1 MIFDVRGAFVGGL
14 QSGRML
20 TACLGL
26 GLLAAGPVAWAQD
39 ADSDGVRDSADNC
52 PLVANAD
59 QDDCDRDGTGDAC
72 ESFVEL
78 TTGNMGAIG
87 SGVTTAGQLSG
98 VATTPW
104 PVTVTVRAVGDF
116 NLATEYATLKLAGT
130 TITTTLFQSGASDCP
145 ATPDQ
150 ASFVLTA
157 AQWNALVGAN
167 PGAPMAVAILGNS
180 LVSATQCGA
189 AAFSEVKVRV
199 TIAPDCNGNAVIDSC
214 DIALGTTPDCNA
226 NGVPDECD
234 IAGGAADVDDDGIQD
249 SCEPDCNDNAIPD
262 DSEIANGAALDCDEN
277 SVPDACDLAG
287 GTPDCNGNSV
297 PDSCDIASGAALD
310 CNGNTVPDAC
320 DLTGGTPDC
329 NANGVP
335 DTCEIASGAA
345 LDCNQNTVPDA
356 CDIAGGAPDCN
367 QNGVPD
373 ACDIASGANDIDL
386 DGVPDS
392 CEDCN
397 GNGLP
402 DDYEVAQGTLP
413 DCNQNGVPDTCD
425 VDAGTAS
432 DCDGDG
438 RLDACEVV
446 FDAATDD
453 NQNCTP
459 DACEYAVGDFGLNGV
474 IDGKDLGFMLGLW
487 DSTDDFADLNGDGLV
502 GGADLAFLLA
512 GWGPTEFGS
521 TCLGTPAWATLV
533 EYFPDP
539 AVVWDPALR
548 QAIVATGRPWRVRDT
563 ATQMEMLLIPPGSFQ
578 MGCSPS
584 QSYSCSS
591 NENPVHTVTLTNAF
605 YLGRYEVTQAQWQA
619 RMGSNPSYYQSAST
633 QVPAAQVPNRPVE
646 RVSWNMIAG
655 AGGFMAQTGM
665 RLPTEA
671 EWEYAYRAGTTTA
684 FHGFTG
690 YPNGTNIDGL
700 VGSIGWFYYNT
711 CSGGGGCMTHPVGQK
726 LGNGFG
732 LHDMA
737 GNVWEWVNDWLG
749 SYSSG
754 AQTDPTGP
762 TTGSFRVIRGGSL
775 DTYPNFLRAS
785 ARLEITAT
793 TAYSNQGFRAARNP

>member
-1 MIFDVRGAFVGGL
+1 MIFDLRGAFVGGL

-39 ADSDGVRDSADNC
+39 ADGDGVRDSADNC
-52 PLVANAD
+52 PLVANAAQGDCD
-59 QDDCDRDGTGDAC
+59 QDGVGDAC
-72 ESFVEL
+72 EGSVQL
-78 TTGNMGAIG
+78 STGNMGAIG

-98 VATTPW
+98 VATTLW

-157 AQWNALVGAN
+157 AQWNALVVAN
-167 PGAPMAVAILGNS
+167 PGAPMPVTILGNS

-199 TIAPDCNGNAVIDSC
+199 TIAPDCNGNTVIDSC

-226 NGVPDECD
+226 NGVPDGCD
-234 IAGGAADVDDDGIQD
+234 VVGGVADVDDDGIPD

-262 DSEIANGAALDCDEN
+262 DSEIASGGA
-277 SVPDACDLAG
+277 
-287 GTPDCNGNSV
+287 PDCNQ
-297 PDSCDIASGAALD
+297 
-310 CNGNTVPDAC
+310 
-320 DLTGGTPDC
+320 
-329 NANGVP
+329 NGVF
-335 DTCEIASGAA
+335 DACEIASGAA
-345 LDCNQNTVPDA
+345 LDCDGNNVPDA

-373 ACDIASGANDIDL
+373 ACDIAGGANDVDQ

-402 DDYEVAQGTLP
+402 DDYELAQGTVP

-425 VDAGTAS
+425 VVAGTAR
-432 DCDGDG
+432 DCNGDG
-438 RLDACEVV
+438 RLDFCEVV

-459 DACEYAVGDFGLNGV
+459 DACEYAVGDFGLNGLV
-474 IDGKDLGFMLGLW
+474 DGKDLGFMLGLW
-487 DSTDDFADLNGDGLV
+487 DSTDEFADLNGDGFV

-539 AVVWDPALR
+539 AVVWSPALR
-548 QAIVATGRPWRVRDT
+548 QAIIATGRPWRVRDT

-578 MGCSPS
+578 MGCSAS
-584 QSYSCSS
+584 NQYGCSI
-591 NENPVHTVTLTNAF
+591 NESPVHTVTLTNAF

-619 RMGSNPSYYQSAST
+619 RMGYNPSYFQSPSSD
-633 QVPAAQVPNRPVE
+633 VPADQVPNRPVE
-646 RVSWNMIAG
+646 AVSWDMIAG

-690 YPNGTNIDGL
+690 YPNGTNNDGL
-700 VGSIGWFYYNT
+700 VGSIGWFYFNT
-711 CSGGGGCMTHPVGQK
+711 CSGGSGCMTHPVGQK
-726 LGNGFG
+726 LANGFG

-737 GNVWEWVNDWLG
+737 GNVWEWVNDWYG

-762 TTGSFRVIRGGSL
+762 TTGSYRVLRGGSWY
-775 DTYPNFLRAS
+775 DYTDGLRAS
-785 ARLEITAT
+785 NRNYDTPVSSYYAFF
-793 TAYSNQGFRAARNP
+793 GCRAARSP